1 MINIKTLTSKNKLP
15 NMHNIVDKEE
25 EKKKEERSRPSVERR
40 KTPNEKKYNEFVA
53 NLYKKVRKSK
63 K

>member
-1 MINIKTLTSKNKLP
+1 MNIDKALSKNKYPHKYNL
-15 NMHNIVDKEE
+15 VDKEE
-25 EKKKEERSRPSVERR
+25 EKKKQERLKPSVERR
-40 KTPNEKKYNEFVA
+40 KTPNEDKYNKYVA